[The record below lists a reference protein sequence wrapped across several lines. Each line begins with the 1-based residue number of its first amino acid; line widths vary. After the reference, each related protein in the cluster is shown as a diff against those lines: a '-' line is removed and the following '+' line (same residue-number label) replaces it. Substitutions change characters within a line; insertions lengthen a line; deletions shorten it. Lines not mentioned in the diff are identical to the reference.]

1 MSRPWT
7 LCLAALIGAAACGR
21 SKPLSPGGSSGSNQ
35 GAPTSG
41 GVATDAGAIVDA
53 SGTVSTP
60 DASATAD
67 APIDALTTPDAPDG
81 SDGGRERYR
90 AVAVAAGEL
99 HVCAILDDHRVKC
112 WGYNA
117 EGQLGLGDTK
127 DRGGDPSTMGD
138 NLPTVDLGTGRTA
151 IAIAASRNST
161 CALLDNG
168 SVKCWGEPDLTGGSF
183 FVASGSAPGQM
194 GDNLPALDFGGRR
207 AVTIA
212 MGSEIACASMDDDTI
227 WCWPGDP
234 GPNAAKT
241 PQPTGLPAKRVR
253 ALGPSGASVAAVYDD
268 GTLSADLPD
277 GSMPLLPTSGRKV
290 VAVTGAVPFTCVLFD
305 DRTTACTDS
314 TNGLTNAIAIGADSS
329 LVIFCAV
336 LTDGDIQCQGFEG
349 SEKEY
354 CASPFHCSSD
364 GDLSSF
370 TLGVPAV
377 AVTSNGSQFMCALLA
392 DGNIKCWGANP
403 TAPWLGASIDFT
415 TEADGGIV
423 YSAWHTVDLGTR

>member
-1 MSRPWT
+1 V
-7 LCLAALIGAAACGR
+7 ADGA
-21 SKPLSPGGSSGSNQ
+21 SS
-35 GAPTSG
+35 TDR
-41 GVATDAGAIVDA
+41 ATAD
-53 SGTVSTP
+53 
-60 DASATAD
+60 AD

-90 AVAVAAGEL
+90 AIAVAAGEL
-99 HVCAILDDHRVKC
+99 HTCAILDDHRVKC

-151 IAIAASRNST
+151 IAIAGSRNST

-168 SVKCWGEPDLTGGSF
+168 SVKCWGEPELTGQSF
-183 FVASGSAPGQM
+183 FSASGDAPGEM

-207 AVTIA
+207 AVNIG

-227 WCWPGDP
+227 WCWPGGA
-234 GPNAAKT
+234 GPNAAK
-241 PQPTGLPAKRVR
+241 PSQLTGLPAKRVR
-253 ALGPSGASVAAVYDD
+253 ALGPSGATVAAVYED
-268 GTLSADLPD
+268 GTLSADLPS
-277 GSMPLLPTSGRKV
+277 GPIPLLRSGRKV
-290 VAVTGAVPFTCVLFD
+290 VAVAGAVDFTCVLFD

-314 TNGLTNAIAIGADSS
+314 TNGLTNAIAIGADYS
-329 LVIFCAV
+329 LTTLCAV

-354 CASPFHCSSD
+354 CTSPIHCSSD
-364 GDLSSF
+364 GDLSTL

-377 AVTSNGSQFMCALLA
+377 AVTSNGSRFMCALLA
-392 DGNIKCWGANP
+392 DGSIKCWGADP

-423 YSAWHTVDLGTR
+423 YGAWHTVDLGTH